1 MRTAIIVI
9 DGVLRPTAHPDG
21 IDPIGK
27 ALYTALRDQFRVV
40 LLDEAT
46 EKETQ
51 HWLGVHGIT
60 GYVKAYRPTVG
71 TISAEDSETR
81 LRMLAAIR
89 AADGADLVIESDP
102 TCAAEEVRAGYTVML
117 YGKPEYALDI
127 WDPTNPREPRP
138 WGEIVGELDRQRKLK
153 AADTRLKELDD

>member
-1 MRTAIIVI
+1 MQTAVIVI
-9 DGVLRPTAHPDG
+9 DGILRPIAHPDG

-27 ALYTALRDQFRVV
+27 AIYVGLREHFRVV
-40 LLDEAT
+40 LLDAAEPKHT
-46 EKETQ
+46 D

-60 GYVKAYRPTVG
+60 GYVKAYRP
-71 TISAEDSETR
+71 AEAHIAADDAETR
-81 LRMLAAIR
+81 LRLLASIR
-89 AADGADLVIESDP
+89 AADGADLIIESDP

-138 WGEIVGELDRQRKLK
+138 WGDIVNELDRQRALK
-153 AADTRLKELDD
+153 AADTRLKEIDD